1 MERDGENKSGKPAGL
16 RLLTKKDVARL
27 PACSIRMVERLV
39 ASGTLTAVKIRGA
52 VRFRSSDIE
61 QIGSSTFSVEYRERC
76 LGWRHRVSIPTG
88 LDHSAQGC
96 APRATLGENRKKS
109 QPCKG

>member
-1 MERDGENKSGKPAGL
+1 MPAKNSMEKPGSPAGL

-27 PACSIRMVERLV
+27 LACSIRMVERLV

-61 QIGSSTFSVEYRERC
+61 QIMM
-76 LGWRHRVSIPTG
+76 
-88 LDHSAQGC
+88 
-96 APRATLGENRKKS
+96 
-109 QPCKG
+109 KGTT